1 MAVQENIEEGKG
13 SMTDQEYEKELAE
26 LMTSGERHYS
36 NRYACAYLTKS
47 FASGKDL
54 VAWYL
59 DRQSMEERVQLA
71 KAFGVGQLCLP
82 VWDDH
87 ARELAFGSETKT

>member
-1 MAVQENIEEGKG
+1 M
-13 SMTDQEYEKELAE
+13 
-26 LMTSGERHYS
+26 
-36 NRYACAYLTKS
+36 
-47 FASGKDL
+47 
-54 VAWYL
+54 AWYL

>member
-1 MAVQENIEEGKG
+1 MER
-13 SMTDQEYEKELAE
+13 
-26 LMTSGERHYS
+26 ERHYS

-47 FASGKDL
+47 FAGGKDL